1 MTEDDGRRDYYQQ
14 WYDKNRDARNDRRRA
29 RYEKD
34 ADLRARERERVRK
47 YRAQQQDPAEVGRMF
62 RELDG
67 TRHEVFRVGD
77 VAEDIGA
84 HASVIRRYE
93 KQGAIPLP
101 SFPGEH
107 RLYTKHQVS
116 LIAEICNFKRNTRYS
131 WRRPQKQEQEQALID
146 KIKDLWEQG
155 L

>member
-1 MTEDDGRRDYYQQ
+1 MSDNRRDYYQQ
-14 WYDKNRDARNDRRRA
+14 WYDKNREARNERRRE

-34 ADLRARERERVRK
+34 AKLRARERERVRK
-47 YRAQQQDPAEVGRMF
+47 YRAQMQDPAEVGKMF
-62 RELDG
+62 RELNG
-67 TRHEVFRVGD
+67 VRHEVFRVGD
-77 VAEDIGA
+77 VAKQIGA

-93 KQGAIPLP
+93 KQGAIPSP

-107 RLYTKHQVS
+107 RLYTAHQVG

-131 WRRPQKQEQEQALID
+131 WRRPQKQKQEGLLIQ
-146 KIKDLWEQG
+146 KIHELWEKG